1 MSALFPKVSDGVPC
15 LGVPADLR
23 ADLGLTPKFYSWD
36 GSFSGSFT
44 SDYSDVS
51 VDVSGGSG
59 TVSVTVRLSIPPNS
73 HIRAFSPSWICRS
86 GDLMLKRARRI

>member
-1 MSALFPKVSDGVPC
+1 MPRPNSAAAPAP
-15 LGVPADLR
+15 GVPADLR

-59 TVSVTVRLSIPPNS
+59 TVSVTVRPSIPPTLTS
-73 HIRAFSPSWICRS
+73 GLSP
-86 GDLMLKRARRI
+86 RRGFAILGS